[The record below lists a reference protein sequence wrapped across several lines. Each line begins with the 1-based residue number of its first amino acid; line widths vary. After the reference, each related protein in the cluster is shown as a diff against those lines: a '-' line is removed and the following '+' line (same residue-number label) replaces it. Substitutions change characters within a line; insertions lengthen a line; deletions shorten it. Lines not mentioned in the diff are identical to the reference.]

1 MITNADITYYSC
13 DKNGKF
19 TRYEIHG
26 VHWEETKQA
35 NVLKSGMTTIEGVKV
50 FIPAEHL
57 PDGLKF
63 NAGKDIVVKGI
74 TDFEFDNTSQQTISA
89 SLKTLKEQN
98 DKVLTVSIVD
108 EKMYGSPWMR
118 HVQLGCK

>member
-13 DKNGKF
+13 DSAGKY
-19 TRYEIHG
+19 TRYEIRG
-26 VHWEETKQA
+26 AHWEETKQA
-35 NVLKSGMTTIEGVKV
+35 NVLKSGLTSIETVKV
-50 FIPAEHL
+50 FIPAENL
-57 PDGLKF
+57 PSELKF
-63 NAGKDIVVKGI
+63 NAGKDIIVKGI
-74 TDFEFDNTSQQTISA
+74 TDFEFDNTSQQTISN

>member
-1 MITNADITYYSC
+1 MLTNADITYYSC
-13 DKNGKF
+13 DKDGKY
-19 TRYEIHG
+19 TRHEIYG
-26 VHWEETKQA
+26 VHWEDVKQA
-35 NVLKSGMTTIEGVKV
+35 NVLKSGLTSVETVKI
-50 FIPAEHL
+50 FIPVDSL
-57 PDGLKF
+57 PGGFKF

-98 DKVLTVSIVD
+98 DKVLTASIVD
-108 EKMYGSPWMR
+108 DKLYGSPWMQ

>member
-1 MITNADITYYSC
+1 MVNLPIRNSGSTLGRDQTSQC
-13 DKNGKF
+13 
-19 TRYEIHG
+19 
-26 VHWEETKQA
+26 
-35 NVLKSGMTTIEGVKV
+35 LKSGMTTVESVKV

-57 PDGLKF
+57 PDDLKF

-98 DKVLTVSIVD
+98 DKVPTVSIVD
-108 EKMYGSPWMR
+108 EKCTAAPGCGMYSLAVSR
-118 HVQLGCK
+118 

>member
-1 MITNADITYYSC
+1 MISNADITYYSC
-13 DKNGKF
+13 DKDGKY
-19 TRYEIHG
+19 TRYEIRG

-35 NVLKSGMTTIEGVKV
+35 NVLKSGLTSIETVKV
-50 FIPAEHL
+50 FIPAENR
-57 PDGLKF
+57 PSKLKF
-63 NAGKDIVVKGI
+63 NAGKDIIVKGI
-74 TDFEFDNTSQQTISA
+74 TKKEFDNTSQQTISN

-108 EKMYGSPWMR
+108 KKMYGSPWMR